1 MIADEILDFFGAA
14 TLTSQF
20 ATSTMTIAFFQKP
33 EILKKVR
40 DEFNKLT
47 SKATIDFS
55 DDLANDKFDF

>member
-1 MIADEILDFFGAA
+1 
-14 TLTSQF
+14 
-20 ATSTMTIAFFQKP
+20 MTIAFFQKP

-55 DDLANDKFDF
+55 DDPANTKFDFLNQTLTMETINDFEYL